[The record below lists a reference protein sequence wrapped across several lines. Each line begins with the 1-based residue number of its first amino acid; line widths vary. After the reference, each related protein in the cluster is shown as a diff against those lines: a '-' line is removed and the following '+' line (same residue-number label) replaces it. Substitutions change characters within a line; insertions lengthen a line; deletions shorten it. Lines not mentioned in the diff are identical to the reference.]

1 MTGIAGPQG
10 TAGPQSAA
18 ERPGGAHGTA
28 VTAAVDASLASLSG
42 AQLWSRGHLLTEQAN
57 ALSADLDQLA
67 TADLVELFCENERR
81 TQEAVAAAAPQLA
94 EAVDAIA
101 ARLGRGGRLFYLGAG
116 TSGRL
121 GVLDAAECPPTFC
134 SPPELVQGVLA
145 GGAAALLRSSEG
157 LEDLFEA
164 GPADLQARGFGPADC
179 LVGIAA
185 GGTTPYV
192 LGGLSHAKAIGALA
206 IAMACVPTDQV
217 AMPCDID
224 IRLLTGPELLTGST
238 RLKAGTAT
246 KMALN
251 ILSTG
256 VMVRLGK
263 VYGNRMVDVA
273 VTNAK
278 LEDRALRILAD
289 LAGVSRQRG
298 SELLRQAEGSVRLAL
313 LMAASGLELAA
324 AREAMA
330 LHGPGLRSALAAL
343 GAQLPAVAAP
353 ESTAS

>member
-1 MTGIAGPQG
+1 MSFA
-10 TAGPQSAA
+10 ARSAA
-18 ERPGGAHGTA
+18 EATDGLT
-28 VTAAVDASLASLSG
+28 
-42 AQLWSRGHLLTEQAN
+42 SRGHLLTEQPHP
-57 ALSADLDQLA
+57 LSSDLDRLTSA
-67 TADLVELFCENERR
+67 ELVDLFCENDRLP
-81 TQEAVAAAAPQLA
+81 QQAVSAAAAELSAAIDAVA
-94 EAVDAIA
+94 E
-101 ARLGRGGRLFYLGAG
+101 RLGRGGRLFYLGAG

-157 LEDLFEA
+157 LEDLEQA
-164 GPADLQARGFGPADC
+164 GRSDLEERGFGAADC

-192 LGGLSHAKAIGALA
+192 LGGLRHARQLGALS
-206 IAMACVPTDQV
+206 IALACVPAEQV

-289 LAGVSRQRG
+289 LAAIPRSEGQR
-298 SELLRQAEGSVRLAL
+298 LLQLSAGSVRLAL
-313 LMAASGLELAA
+313 LIAATGLEATA
-324 AREAMA
+324 ARAA
-330 LHGPGLRSALAAL
+330 LEQHGPSLRAALQAL
-343 GAQLPAVAAP
+343 GAELPAQPKVKP
-353 ESTAS
+353 

>member
-1 MTGIAGPQG
+1 
-10 TAGPQSAA
+10 
-18 ERPGGAHGTA
+18 
-28 VTAAVDASLASLSG
+28 VTEIN
-42 AQLWSRGHLLTEQAN
+42 RGHLLTELAHP
-57 ALSADLDQLA
+57 ASHSLDQLPTDA
-67 TADLVELFCENERR
+67 LVDLFCREDLEPQR
-81 TQEAVAAAAPQLA
+81 AVQRAAPQLA
-94 EAVDAIA
+94 EAIDAIA
-101 ARLGRGGRLFYLGAG
+101 SRLRRGGRLFHLGAG

-145 GGAAALLRSSEG
+145 GGAPALLRSSEG
-157 LEDLFEA
+157 LEDRQA
-164 GPADLQARGFGPADC
+164 QGVQDLEERGFGPADA

-192 LGGLSHAKAIGALA
+192 LGALRHAQAVGALA
-206 IAMACVPTDQV
+206 IAMACVPRDQ
-217 AMPCDID
+217 APMPCAID

-263 VYGNRMVDVA
+263 VFGNRMVDVS
-273 VTNAK
+273 VSNAK

-289 LAGVSRQRG
+289 LAGVERTRG
-298 SELLRQAEGSVRLAL
+298 RALLAASGGSVKTAL
-313 LMAASGLELAA
+313 LMAASGLEATAA
-324 AREAMA
+324 AAA
-330 LHGPGLRSALAAL
+330 LERHGPSLRSTLEALNL
-343 GAQLPAVAAP
+343 SLSP
-353 ESTAS
+353 TAS